1 MSETYRVYTP
11 PPVGSFDPLTI
22 GITGGIP
29 LFFDTRTRGGGD
41 PTNVIR
47 AVVTTT
53 AGDYAGGG
61 GDFRLPPFSF
71 VPNPPGVRTMAGGP
85 QGGIYVA
92 NPDGPP
98 ARPGTG
104 NFMQDLANA
113 YNTPGFASSALSL
126 LTGPAA
132 IPSIMAGTAL
142 SSLSSDPRVTGLV
155 GGLGDLLA
163 DAMRTPEERAMRS
176 EAAKGFEK
184 EAQRAAETRMGITVE
199 DLPTLSLS
207 ELSNIAAVVD
217 PEAPATISVPGPEA
231 DIGVFGEE
239 NDTTTGTPGQPGAP
253 AAPSTPAAP
262 AAAPAAPSGALTS
275 LETHFEN
282 LMAAL
287 DRLAAEEQALVET
300 GRVMMDIANLAATLS
315 NDKGLSGDFD
325 GSVPSPD
332 KSEPGIGGEKGEA
345 PGAPNDGGGPG
356 GPSGAPGGSTDSVA
370 DSPGAGG
377 GVGADGSVGPGGD
390 AWKKGGLVK
399 FAEGGLAEL
408 LDEDVSPRTAREY
421 FRELIRADAQRNLQG
436 LPEILANTGFD
447 RNRGVNLVPYGAR
460 VRAQMPGMREDDML
474 DLSAGYQG
482 ATVSGR
488 GFRQS
493 RNLLQEAGAGYT
505 FPDGGRLSLD
515 YFDRMDGGEVESG
528 IERDPDLRHQDVRA
542 PSNAEMMGRP
552 VPSRGVRLGY
562 RREFAGGGL
571 VPLAG
576 GGKIAIGPGGGL
588 DDLIPTSINGRR
600 AAALSDGEFVIPA
613 DVVSMMGD
621 GSSNAGARRLYD
633 LVRQVRDAKT
643 GTTKQA
649 GPLPV
654 GEILKRSMG
663 R

>member
-1 MSETYRVYTP
+1 MSETIRVYTP
-11 PPVGSFDPLTI
+11 PAAGSFDPYTAA
-22 GITGGIP
+22 ITGRIP
-29 LFFDTRTRGGGD
+29 AFFGLRELPPPPVLT
-41 PTNVIR
+41 PASAPEVI
-47 AVVTTT
+47 V
-53 AGDYAGGG
+53 DNGGG
-61 GDFRLPPFSF
+61 GDSSGL
-71 VPNPPGVRTMAGGP
+71 GGL
-85 QGGIYVA
+85 
-92 NPDGPP
+92 
-98 ARPGTG
+98 GTG
-104 NFMQDLANA
+104 NVNMGGQMAGSIDLGPSPGTLDRSFGQEAYGRMGSMLGTLAGMATGVPGLGLGLGALGTLADVRGLNADLAMMGLPQEVAPGPAFLSNMTA
-113 YNTPGFASSALSL
+113 GYFGTPAATQFGNILGFDALAEGPLSAFAS
-126 LTGPAA
+126 
-132 IPSIMAGTAL
+132 
-142 SSLSSDPRVTGLV
+142 R
-155 GGLGDLLA
+155 
-163 DAMRTPEERAMRS
+163 
-176 EAAKGFEK
+176 
-184 EAQRAAETRMGITVE
+184 GI
-199 DLPTLSLS
+199 
-207 ELSNIAAVVD
+207 A
-217 PEAPATISVPGPEA
+217 
-231 DIGVFGEE
+231 
-239 NDTTTGTPGQPGAP
+239 
-253 AAPSTPAAP
+253 AAP
-262 AAAPAAPSGALTS
+262 AAAAPTPESIAADKANMFDSVPAAWSA
-275 LETHFEN
+275 
-282 LMAAL
+282 
-287 DRLAAEEQALVET
+287 
-300 GRVMMDIANLAATLS
+300 
-315 NDKGLSGDFD
+315 DKTA
-325 GSVPSPD
+325 
-332 KSEPGIGGEKGEA
+332 PGIGGEKDGFQSGGGFTGMSMDEA
-345 PGAPNDGGGPG
+345 VANAVAANIDADYGPGGVFGGDGGGP
-356 GPSGAPGGSTDSVA
+356 SGDPGGGTDSAA

-377 GVGADGSVGPGGD
+377 GVGADGSVGSGGD

-542 PSNAEMMGRP
+542 PSDAEMMGRP

-562 RREFAGGGL
+562 RREFASGGL

-633 LVRQVRDAKT
+633 LVRQVRNEKT

-654 GEILKRSMG
+654 GEILKRSMS